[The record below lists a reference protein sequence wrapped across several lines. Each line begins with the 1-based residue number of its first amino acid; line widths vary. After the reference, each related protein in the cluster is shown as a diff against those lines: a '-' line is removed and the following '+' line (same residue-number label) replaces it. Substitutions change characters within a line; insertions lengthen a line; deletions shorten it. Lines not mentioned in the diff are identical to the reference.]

1 MYCLKLITFGW
12 KLERTR
18 SRNPNRI
25 TGDPDETDLIESII
39 AIDLDVDLQT
49 VLHSTRG
56 LDFNSNT
63 GNSDLDI

>member
-1 MYCLKLITFGW
+1 MHCLKLITFGW
-12 KLERTR
+12 NLERTR

-25 TGDPDETDLIESII
+25 SGDPDEIDLIESII
-39 AIDLDVDLQT
+39 AIGLDLDLQT
-49 VLHSTRG
+49 VLHSTRR